1 MISYSQLTEESY
13 VKTALD
19 FEYLAEETQPVRK
32 AKRSEAELTKRN
44 VANNKA
50 REEISKNEVKIATIK
65 KNQEQYVARMERERE
80 EISSDRS
87 LEADQRRAKILRLEQ
102 IIARE
107 KQKSDLQIKELEQ
120 RNLTQREEIRLRTE
134 QQKQINLETTKR
146 LEAEQ
151 QREIRKAEQ
160 SFDDLFLDAAKG
172 TVRGVGQAS
181 AYTIKSMFSWIAQN
195 PRAAG
200 GVGAAIVLDQIIFNN
215 ALMKAIPFMPKSG
228 LIPGFFNFIIGKITG
243 AFSAITTGGI
253 LTILSGLI
261 TPIAILAAS
270 GVGLYVSYRLIRI
283 FLDLGEAKAMQI
295 ARKLETASEEETE
308 EILRK
313 DLKLNTRNLKKQR
326 AAA

>member
-19 FEYLAEETQPVRK
+19 FEYLAEETRSVSR
-32 AKRSEAELTKRN
+32 AKRSESELTARN
-44 VANNKA
+44 TANNKA
-50 REEISKNEVKIATIK
+50 REEISKNEVEIARIK
-65 KNQEQYVARMERERE
+65 KNQEQYLARKEMERE

-102 IIARE
+102 IVTRE
-107 KQKSDLQIKELEQ
+107 KQNYELKLLKLREE
-120 RNLTQREEIRLRTE
+120 NLNKREEIKLRKE
-134 QQKQINLETTKR
+134 QQAQINIETAKR
-146 LEAEQ
+146 LEVDQ

-160 SFDDLFLDAAKG
+160 SFDDLFVDAAKG

-181 AYTIKSMFSWIAQN
+181 AYTIKSMFSWISQN

-200 GVGAAIVLDQIIFNN
+200 GVGAAIVLDQIVFNN

-228 LIPGFFNFIIGKITG
+228 LIPGFFNFIIGKIAG

-270 GVGLYVSYRLIRI
+270 GVGLFVAYRLIRI